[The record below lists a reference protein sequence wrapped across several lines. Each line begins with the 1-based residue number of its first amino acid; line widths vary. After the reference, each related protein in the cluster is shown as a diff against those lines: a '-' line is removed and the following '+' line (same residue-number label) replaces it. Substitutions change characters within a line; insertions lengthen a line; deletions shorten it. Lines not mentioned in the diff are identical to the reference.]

1 MMASEESPMYDL
13 FRDLCTEFPYEEVQQ
28 WQRREWPGL
37 DRVLRAMSGETV
49 RWPEKAPPAPE
60 DGDWQDILQGEC
72 VTRSFAVE
80 PDEVEAAIQAPTC
93 ALAA

>member
-1 MMASEESPMYDL
+1 MYEL
-13 FRDLCTEFPYEEVQQ
+13 FKDLCAESSYEEVQE

-60 DGDWQDILQGEC
+60 DGDWHEVSQEEC

-80 PDEVEAAIQAPTC
+80 HSDFETGTQAPTYG
-93 ALAA
+93 LAA